1 MKNLII
7 IAALLLLTFSL
18 PAQGADRP
26 DYLTVA
32 DTFLARY
39 LPDLGANGYVRFLRK
54 PEGYYAQE
62 AVHGQTV
69 VGPSR
74 LFYLF
79 EGEKYLDLPYARRGP
94 EEAGHYLTEDYALR
108 AAGQFERHYYYGY
121 PGFTL
126 DVIRELEGR
135 EEKPP
140 EVLRFLGRAYAEHA
154 MNLLNNRYGLAK
166 PEWQFKLD
174 EATGE
179 RLSAIQLAEYLR
191 YQREAIG
198 YYQRLPADY
207 ATPVGDARTKHAN
220 EVMGTYLTL
229 LQYADEA
236 AARAEVKGDLYDN
249 YLLMGARAMLESCPE
264 GAVLLT
270 EGDNDTY
277 GLLYVQVREGFR
289 ADVLVLNRHLLNVP
303 RYVELARRGYGSAQG
318 LPAALGAE
326 RYRAWEGAYFPA
338 DRAGRP
344 VALADVTEWLAR
356 ATNGTALPFNR
367 LVWPAGSEKEAYW
380 NWTTPYLL
388 AGDMWLMDALATNY
402 FKRPFCLATTVSL
415 GRMAE
420 TNARQRRGLVYV
432 LEPEAVTNG
441 MQAEFGARL
450 LEKYLGRPDVGPP
463 SAGAE
468 VFYGQFRYLTV
479 LLSDH
484 FRERSDVVR
493 ARRVLDR
500 FVGHRPLAEVFGE
513 AGAYGL
519 VDRYALLNLP
529 DMTAMYGEMLRGTLL
544 AKPAAERTG
553 QEEEVLR
560 QLEELLDK

>member
-1 MKNLII
+1 MKNLLLSVI
-7 IAALLLLTFSL
+7 LLLVSLFLT
-18 PAQGADRP
+18 AQEAGRP

-39 LPDLGANGYVRFLRK
+39 EPELGANGYVRFLRK

-62 AVHGQTV
+62 AVHGQMV

-79 EGEKYLDLPYARRGP
+79 AGEQYLELPYARRGAEDGP
-94 EEAGHYLTEDYALR
+94 HFLTEDYALR
-108 AAGQFERHYYYGY
+108 AGRQFERHYYYGY

-135 EEKPP
+135 AEKTP
-140 EVLRFLGRAYAEHA
+140 EVLRYLGRAYAEHA

-174 EATGE
+174 EAAGE

-191 YQREAIG
+191 YQRAAIG

-207 ATPVGDARTKHAN
+207 PTPVGDARTKYAN

-229 LQYADEA
+229 LQYANEGV
-236 AARAEVKGDLYDN
+236 ARAEVKPGLYDK

-277 GLLYVQVREGFR
+277 ALLYVQVQEGFR
-289 ADVLVLNRHLLNVP
+289 ADVLVLNRHLLNVS
-303 RYVELARRGYGSAQG
+303 RYVELARRGYGTAAG
-318 LPAALGAE
+318 LPLALGAD

-338 DRAGRP
+338 DRAGRT
-344 VALADVTEWLAR
+344 VSLADVTEWLAR
-356 ATNGTALPFNR
+356 ATNGEAMPFNR

-380 NWTTPYLL
+380 QWTTPYLL
-388 AGDMWLMDALATNY
+388 AGDVLLMDVLATNY
-402 FKRPFCLATTVSL
+402 FKRPLCLATTVSL

-420 TNARQRRGLVYV
+420 TNALQRRGLVRV
-432 LEPEAVTNG
+432 VQPEAVTNG
-441 MQAEFGARL
+441 MQADFGARL

-468 VFYGQFRYLTV
+468 AFYGQFRYLAV

-500 FVGHRPLAEVFGE
+500 FVSHRPLAEVFSE
-513 AGAYGL
+513 AGAYGI
-519 VDRYALLNLP
+519 VDRYALLNLL
-529 DMTAMYGEMLRGTLL
+529 DETAMYGEMLRNSLL
-544 AKPAAERTG
+544 VRPAEDRSE
-553 QEEEVLR
+553 QDEEVLR
-560 QLEELLDK
+560 QLGELLDK